1 MPRFIITTKHV
12 KNSNGIRIEPG
23 MRVEVVTQTMSNPV
37 ITNGGRNVVD
47 AFMRIYGID
56 IKKAGCLN
64 MVELDVQKVS
74 V

>member
-64 MVELDVQKVS
+64 MVELDVQKV
-74 V
+74 